1 MINTVDNTKC
11 PVCDGDATELI
22 KLDDYPLTEIYQEY
36 QQNKFT
42 YDTKFHQLLNYC
54 DVCDHAFLGKLLPQE
69 FLYNPDN
76 YRTVSSTS
84 QGALHA
90 LENFYNF
97 ASKQFPEDTSCIV
110 DIGANDTSLLKKF
123 KNLKTKLIGIDPNI
137 KTDDPEIECIKDYFE
152 NIDLPENNTERKVFL
167 SSHTLEHIYSP
178 KLFMEILERKSDQDD
193 VFIFQFPSLNLL
205 IRDYRFDQIHHQH
218 INLFSIESFKKLIE
232 EFGFE
237 LIAYNLDH
245 DHYGTLMAS
254 FRKKTSKGSI
264 NIPTERIYSIPDMQ
278 SRYKIFKKNLGA
290 TNDRINS
297 NDTEEFYCF
306 GASLMLPILS
316 YYMPNLIGTKNII
329 DNDPSKQG
337 LSYVNFDVE
346 IINDSNIDYKNTNI
360 VVTAI
365 ATKLATRRIIN
376 KLSSFETMNIILPLH
391 SI

>member
-1 MINTVDNTKC
+1 
-11 PVCDGDATELI
+11 
-22 KLDDYPLTEIYQEY
+22 
-36 QQNKFT
+36 
-42 YDTKFHQLLNYC
+42 
-54 DVCDHAFLGKLLPQE
+54 
-69 FLYNPDN
+69 
-76 YRTVSSTS
+76 
-84 QGALHA
+84 
-90 LENFYNF
+90 
-97 ASKQFPEDTSCIV
+97 
-110 DIGANDTSLLKKF
+110 
-123 KNLKTKLIGIDPNI
+123 LIGIDPNI